1 MGKLKVIK
9 AGPMATIQDFGRHG
23 YRRFGIPQSGAMD
36 KESMIEA
43 NQQLGNP
50 DAYPVIEFAI
60 MGMTFEALEESE
72 LSVVGASFKVNGGV
86 HQDKKAKVEPGA
98 IVELNAPKW
107 VYAYVGLRGQ
117 IKAKED
123 FESVSTYLPAGFGGI
138 KGRRLKAGDVLQSDE
153 NGVNEPSV
161 PSIKRITQNP
171 TIIRIMK
178 GPEWEYL
185 KELPD
190 YKSFKVESSSD
201 RMGIRLNGELSCD
214 YREIAT
220 SAVVPGTIQL
230 PANRKPIVLMNDC
243 QTTGGYPR
251 IGKVINEDLGKL
263 AQIKAGTKITF
274 QTL

>member
-9 AGPMATIQDFGRHG
+9 SGPMATIQDFGRYG

-43 NQQLGNP
+43 NRQVGNP
-50 DAYPVIEFAI
+50 DAFPVIEFAI
-60 MGMTFEALEESE
+60 KGMTLEASEESE
-72 LSVVGASFKVNGGV
+72 ISVVGASFKVNGKV
-86 HQDKKAKVEPGA
+86 NVDEKTTVEPGDV
-98 IVELNAPKW
+98 VELHAPNR

-117 IKAKED
+117 IIAQED
-123 FESVSTYLPAGFGGI
+123 FESVSTYIPAGFGGI
-138 KGRRLKAGDVLQSDE
+138 DGRILKVEDVIQSADI
-153 NGVNEPSV
+153 GVNKLSV
-161 PSIKRITQNP
+161 HTIKRTTQDP

-190 YKSFKVESSSD
+190 YKSFKIDSSSD
-201 RMGIRLNGELSCD
+201 RMGIRLSGKLSCD

-230 PANRKPIVLMNDC
+230 PANGEPIVLMNDC

-263 AQIKAGTKITF
+263 AQIKAGGKIEF
-274 QTL
+274 STL